1 MRAHTSEHR
10 DALPVLDITALRH
23 IAYVLDAFVFYMRND
38 TSFYDKSESISG
50 RVNNL
55 SNSVEN
61 DDTDDELSNIEDS
74 NAERQCNIYSI
85 GNTRKYA
92 FFTRSDS
99 TLSLGCSAPDGF
111 DLPLDMAMPLADKPH
126 LLQPNSKRQELF
138 ANLPLHAVP
147 ASKTNTKSNN
157 SHQSS
162 IDQPP
167 TRLGF
172 SNFMKIETPFNT
184 NTNEEPTVSKINT
197 EALEPKKENTYK
209 DDDTAD
215 SNIYVQLKKKQCLD
229 DSKSHEGDIGK
240 FFHLSSY
247 LLIKKWILLLLRLA

>member
-23 IAYVLDAFVFYMRND
+23 ISYVLDAFVYYMRND
-38 TSFYDKSESISG
+38 TSFYDKTDSISG

-55 SNSVEN
+55 SNCMET
-61 DDTDDELSNIEDS
+61 DDTDDELSNIENSHTD
-74 NAERQCNIYSI
+74 RQCSGSASTNI
-85 GNTRKYA
+85 RKSA

-147 ASKTNTKSNN
+147 TIKNN
-157 SHQSS
+157 SHKSNISHQGS

-172 SNFMKIETPFNT
+172 SNFMKVDVPA
-184 NTNEEPTVSKINT
+184 T
-197 EALEPKKENTYK
+197 EDDVTQRMSESENNVEAVEIKEDSRSYK
-209 DDDTAD
+209 DDDSAD

-229 DSKSHEGDIGK
+229 DSKLHKGSEGK
-240 FFHLSSY
+240 FPFFL
-247 LLIKKWILLLLRLA
+247 

>member
-23 IAYVLDAFVFYMRND
+23 ISYVLDAFVYYMRNE
-38 TSFYDKSESISG
+38 TSFYDKTDSVSG

-55 SNSVEN
+55 SNYIEN

-74 NAERQCNIYSI
+74 NTDKQYFNSLYSNA
-85 GNTRKYA
+85 NTRKYA
-92 FFTRSDS
+92 FFNRSDS

-147 ASKTNTKSNN
+147 TSVKDNANKNN
-157 SHQSS
+157 ISYQST

-172 SNFMKIETPFNT
+172 SNFMKTEDSDVLDTAAGPVSV
-184 NTNEEPTVSKINT
+184 EVSKPHESSKDDST
-197 EALEPKKENTYK
+197 AK
-209 DDDTAD
+209 DDDTTNT
-215 SNIYVQLKKKQCLD
+215 NIYVQLKKKQCLD
-229 DSKSHEGDIGK
+229 DTKSDEGEFRLYI
-240 FFHLSSY
+240 FN
-247 LLIKKWILLLLRLA
+247 LIKL